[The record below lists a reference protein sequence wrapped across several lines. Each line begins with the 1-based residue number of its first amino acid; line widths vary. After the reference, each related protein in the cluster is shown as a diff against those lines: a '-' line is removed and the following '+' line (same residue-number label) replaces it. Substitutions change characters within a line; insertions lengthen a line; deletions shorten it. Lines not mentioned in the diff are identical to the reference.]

1 MDLTIIYSKTSKGSR
16 LRSNLFG
23 GLSTQLNKV
32 LALIDGKSN
41 VRQILA
47 RLSDVSEHKLTLDL
61 IQLERDGYIK
71 QVAQTV
77 SEDWLR
83 VSIFSP
89 MVVEEFSQIEEI
101 EARAERNLK
110 LEAEQKARAQM
121 EDEIYT
127 REVVEQIRAK
137 EKAKAEE
144 TSRLEAEGKAR
155 QEFEE
160 KARAAEIARIEKE
173 HIALEQEELRKKM
186 EVDAFAKEEEKS
198 RLEAERKANQQ
209 AEIRQKAELRARE
222 ALDKIRAKEQATEQE
237 ARKKSED
244 EVLAKSAEKARLE
257 LEYTAQQEAATRF
270 RIDAAAKAK
279 AEKSRIKA
287 EAEEIK
293 HIEIAR
299 KKLEAEKMLKQAESE
314 ARTKI
319 EEEAR
324 LEANR
329 IAKKKVELE
338 AQLKSK
344 IKADQKARKEA
355 EFISKKE
362 EKAALVMQEKLRQ
375 KSNKQE
381 IEVAQGLVSAVK
393 NEKFKISTSS
403 AKTARSYPIKKMIR
417 LALIT
422 VLVYL
427 PLIVLLLVGLLPF
440 INLSILASPI
450 QKLAS
455 ESIGEQV
462 VVEEVHAS
470 LWPEPHLVL
479 DHVTVGASS
488 NLKND
493 TFKINSIYISPVIT
507 RLFENI
513 KFIEL
518 IKFSGINLEHDF
530 ARKVLQ
536 CVNKLSKA
544 EHLKIKRV
552 SFNQVN
558 LMIFDLSLEPL
569 EGEFALDESR
579 GLTSVTLNNSDH
591 GLSMQFLP
599 RGDNFNIYLTATHWP
614 LPFNPKIV
622 FDEIKAKGT
631 FNSDQVN
638 ISQIDGHI
646 YGGNLKASAIV
657 SWSKKWLVSGNYS
670 LSQASTRQ
678 LLKAFDSDGD
688 VEGVLNL
695 TGNFTGKSNTASKV
709 ASEAEVN
716 SSFEIRNGKINGIDL
731 ERSTLNS
738 SEKSLA
744 GVATDF
750 NKLIGVL
757 KVKGGR
763 VEYNKLLLKA
773 HQLQALG
780 NLDILPSQDVSGHI
794 MASLDA
800 QSRHLQTNF
809 ELTGKVNNLKK
820 R

>member
-61 IQLERDGYIK
+61 TQLERDGYIK

-101 EARAERNLK
+101 EARAERNLQ

-144 TSRLEAEGKAR
+144 TSRSEAEGKAR

-287 EAEEIK
+287 EAE
-293 HIEIAR
+293 
-299 KKLEAEKMLKQAESE
+299 SE

-344 IKADQKARKEA
+344 IKADQKTRKKA

-427 PLIVLLLVGLLPF
+427 PLVVLLLVGLLPF

-518 IKFSGINLEHDF
+518 IEFSGINLEHDF

-599 RGDNFNIYLTATHWP
+599 RGDNFNIYLTATRWP

-688 VEGVLNL
+688 IEGVLNL

>member
-61 IQLERDGYIK
+61 TQLERDGYIK

-101 EARAERNLK
+101 EARAERNLQ

-244 EVLAKSAEKARLE
+244 EGLAKSAEKARLE

-287 EAEEIK
+287 EAE
-293 HIEIAR
+293 
-299 KKLEAEKMLKQAESE
+299 SE

-344 IKADQKARKEA
+344 IKADQKTRKKA

-427 PLIVLLLVGLLPF
+427 PLSVLLLVGLLPF

-518 IKFSGINLEHDF
+518 IEFSGINLEHDF

-599 RGDNFNIYLTATHWP
+599 RGDNFNIYLTATRWP

-688 VEGVLNL
+688 IEGVLNL
-695 TGNFTGKSNTASKV
+695 TGNITGKSNTASKV

>member
-1 MDLTIIYSKTSKGSR
+1 
-16 LRSNLFG
+16 
-23 GLSTQLNKV
+23 
-32 LALIDGKSN
+32 
-41 VRQILA
+41 
-47 RLSDVSEHKLTLDL
+47 
-61 IQLERDGYIK
+61 
-71 QVAQTV
+71 
-77 SEDWLR
+77 
-83 VSIFSP
+83 
-89 MVVEEFSQIEEI
+89 
-101 EARAERNLK
+101 
-110 LEAEQKARAQM
+110 
-121 EDEIYT
+121 
-127 REVVEQIRAK
+127 
-137 EKAKAEE
+137 
-144 TSRLEAEGKAR
+144 
-155 QEFEE
+155 
-160 KARAAEIARIEKE
+160 
-173 HIALEQEELRKKM
+173 
-186 EVDAFAKEEEKS
+186 
-198 RLEAERKANQQ
+198 
-209 AEIRQKAELRARE
+209 
-222 ALDKIRAKEQATEQE
+222 
-237 ARKKSED
+237 
-244 EVLAKSAEKARLE
+244 
-257 LEYTAQQEAATRF
+257 
-270 RIDAAAKAK
+270 
-279 AEKSRIKA
+279 
-287 EAEEIK
+287 
-293 HIEIAR
+293 
-299 KKLEAEKMLKQAESE
+299 
-314 ARTKI
+314 
-319 EEEAR
+319 
-324 LEANR
+324 
-329 IAKKKVELE
+329 
-338 AQLKSK
+338 
-344 IKADQKARKEA
+344 
-355 EFISKKE
+355 
-362 EKAALVMQEKLRQ
+362 MQEKLRQ

-403 AKTARSYPIKKMIR
+403 EKTARSYPIKKMIR